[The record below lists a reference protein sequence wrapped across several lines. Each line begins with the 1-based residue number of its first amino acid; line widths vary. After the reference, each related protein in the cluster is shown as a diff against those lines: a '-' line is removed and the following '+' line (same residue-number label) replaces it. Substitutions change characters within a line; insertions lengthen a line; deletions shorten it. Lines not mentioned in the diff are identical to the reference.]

1 MNDVRAYT
9 HPGPP
14 GRGIR
19 WLALALCLVAGIS
32 TAAERDP
39 NDARAMLELITG
51 DMMTALRDPHARGTT
66 ADLRAL
72 VERHLLPHIDFEVSS
87 TLVLGE
93 HWQRAS
99 AVEREAFVSE
109 FRSFLTRF
117 YTQALSGYLKARDVP
132 GDIIAFD
139 NELRLNGDRQVLVS
153 SRVRQPGGSEFP
165 VAYELLWV
173 DSWKV
178 IDVKLG
184 GISVVKNYHVSFSST
199 VANAGIGVLIA
210 QLRSRNDTFYQ
221 SL

>member
-1 MNDVRAYT
+1 MNHARACT
-9 HPGPP
+9 QPGPRSP
-14 GRGIR
+14 AIG
-19 WLALALCLVAGIS
+19 WLTLVLCLVAGAS

-39 NDARAMLELITG
+39 DDARAMLEMITG
-51 DMMTALRDPHARGTT
+51 DMMTALRDPDARGTT

-72 VERHLLPHIDFEVSS
+72 VERHLVPHIDFEISS

-99 AVEREAFVSE
+99 VIEREAFVRE

-139 NELRLNGDRQVLVS
+139 DELRLNGDRQVLVS

-178 IDVKLG
+178 IDVNLG
-184 GISVVKNYHVSFSST
+184 GISVVRTYQVSFSST

-210 QLRSRNDTFYQ
+210 QLRSRNDAFYQ